1 MKTKV
6 ISLLLCLVMALSLV
20 PAALAEGETVPA
32 PRLTLNGKAAS
43 AKEDVPAGEAALNVE
58 NAQDAAIL
66 WEKET
71 EELNEK
77 NEPIWQELGRSAA
90 LTLTINEGETL
101 TLRCTLTQSE
111 KDAVVLPLTLKG
123 VAPVAEE
130 VPAEE
135 EAQQPAESPLLE
147 ADATAQPEA
156 EPSVEPSVEPSAEP
170 SVEPSVEPTAE
181 PKDYTELYEQF
192 MTTQTVEELNAL
204 WDSFAGEE
212 EWEEFQA
219 WLEANDK
226 LAALNAHIEEIT
238 PEGDPVLPSIKR
250 FTKVGPLLS
259 APVLRR
265 ANGLRAAANDSENNS
280 GVVLNKNAEAVDDG
294 YKITMEAYATGESTT
309 VVSTEPVDIVLVLDV
324 SGSMNDCIVCGEELP
339 GTHTVYKTTYDVN
352 PGKKYYIQNGGKYI
366 QVKYCDGDHGLSW
379 NKHSASWVPTN
390 LSDYGNSHA
399 NYVNTNGIITPKK
412 NAEDTTGVQFYIQTT
427 EQCTA
432 RIDSL
437 KSAVN
442 GFIDNVAEKSPD
454 SQIAIVKFAG
464 NKSNQVGNDK
474 YQDGRFTYNYSQIVE
489 DLSTVSDKKAALKSA
504 INALSPAGATQAN
517 YGMELAQSIIDKVKD
532 DGRKKVVIM
541 FTDGEPTSQS
551 SFETNVANAAISASK
566 SIKDTG
572 ATVYTIGVFAGA
584 DGTPVTN
591 LNSVSNTN
599 KYMHLVSSNYKTAT
613 NMNNTGEAT
622 YPDGGKSYFLS
633 AGSHIDLMSI
643 FTQISQEVGGSTIK
657 LDSSSYIQDTVTQQF
672 TMPEGTDAVEF
683 YTMDCNGKDSF
694 DESTKTKAEGVTY
707 EITGNTLKVT
717 NFDFSAN
724 WCGTKDGVYRGK
736 KLIIEFT
743 VKAKTGFLGGNN
755 VLTNVGEGDGIYNK
769 DGEVIGSFTP
779 PTVNVP
785 IPEVTVTAQDKN
797 VYLLGGVS
805 QDEMKQ
811 GATIKCGNV
820 NISDPSKLE
829 DWQKAYVEIDVVCSS
844 ATSGMTED
852 GTYTI
857 TATVKSKAESES
869 NKQSAN
875 AGAKINVFKPEL
887 TFKDSTVYYGAV
899 APTQEEYDATNKVSE
914 LWKHGETPDTTVSM
928 SGEKPTL
935 DITYNTPTLG
945 GYIEN
950 GKINT
955 LKDIEVSVGVKIN
968 GTDVKANA
976 EIKHQVCVPACGWTE
991 ALPLANFLL
1000 HVKSCDLTIK
1010 KEGWKE
1016 IDENQSFIFTVK
1028 IWAQDGTEEKVLK
1041 SFKVAIQ
1048 GNKSVTIKG
1057 IPAGVHYTITEDSSW
1072 SWRYD
1077 APDATGVLKPGPNS
1091 VTITNSRSNGK
1102 WLGGDAYCQNHLK
1115 PYLQ

>member
-1 MKTKV
+1 MVQGGKK
-6 ISLLLCLVMALSLV
+6 INSL
-20 PAALAEGETVPA
+20 
-32 PRLTLNGKAAS
+32 KAAVNNFIDS
-43 AKEDVPAGEAALNVE
+43 VN
-58 NAQDAAIL
+58 
-66 WEKET
+66 
-71 EELNEK
+71 
-77 NEPIWQELGRSAA
+77 
-90 LTLTINEGETL
+90 
-101 TLRCTLTQSE
+101 TQS
-111 KDAVVLPLTLKG
+111 P
-123 VAPVAEE
+123 
-130 VPAEE
+130 
-135 EAQQPAESPLLE
+135 
-147 ADATAQPEA
+147 
-156 EPSVEPSVEPSAEP
+156 
-170 SVEPSVEPTAE
+170 
-181 PKDYTELYEQF
+181 
-192 MTTQTVEELNAL
+192 
-204 WDSFAGEE
+204 
-212 EWEEFQA
+212 
-219 WLEANDK
+219 
-226 LAALNAHIEEIT
+226 
-238 PEGDPVLPSIKR
+238 
-250 FTKVGPLLS
+250 
-259 APVLRR
+259 
-265 ANGLRAAANDSENNS
+265 NS
-280 GVVLNKNAEAVDDG
+280 K
-294 YKITMEAYATGESTT
+294 
-309 VVSTEPVDIVLVLDV
+309 
-324 SGSMNDCIVCGEELP
+324 
-339 GTHTVYKTTYDVN
+339 
-352 PGKKYYIQNGGKYI
+352 
-366 QVKYCDGDHGLSW
+366 
-379 NKHSASWVPTN
+379 
-390 LSDYGNSHA
+390 
-399 NYVNTNGIITPKK
+399 
-412 NAEDTTGVQFYIQTT
+412 
-427 EQCTA
+427 
-432 RIDSL
+432 
-437 KSAVN
+437 
-442 GFIDNVAEKSPD
+442 
-454 SQIAIVKFAG
+454 IAIVKFAG

-474 YQDGRFTYNYSQIVE
+474 YRDGRFTYNYSQIVE
-489 DLSTVSDKKAALKSA
+489 DLSTVSDKNAALKSA

-633 AGSHIDLMSI
+633 AGSHSDLMSI

-694 DESTKTKAEGVTY
+694 NESTKTKAEGVTY

-811 GATIKCGNV
+811 GATIMCGNV

-829 DWQKAYVEIDVVCSS
+829 DWQKAYVDIDVACSS

-875 AGAKINVFKPEL
+875 AEAKINVFKPEL

-899 APTQEEYDATNKVSE
+899 APTQKEYDTTNKVSE
-914 LWKHGETPDTTVSM
+914 LWKHGEMLDTAAEMIGT
-928 SGEKPTL
+928 KPTL
-935 DITYNTPTLG
+935 DITYNTPPRG
-945 GYIEN
+945 GYIDEN

-968 GTDVKANA
+968 GTDVKPNA
-976 EIKHQVCVPACGWTE
+976 KIEHQNCDPACGWTD
-991 ALPLANFLL
+991 ALPLVNFLL
-1000 HVKSCDLTIK
+1000 HVKSCDLTITK
-1010 KEGWKE
+1010 SGAEK
-1016 IDENQSFIFTVK
+1016 IDENQSFIFTVTGPNNFS
-1028 IWAQDGTEEKVLK
+1028 AKV
-1041 SFKVAIQ
+1041 VIQ
-1048 GNKSVTIKG
+1048 GNNSVTIKG
-1057 IPAGVHYTITEDSSW
+1057 LKIGTYTVTEDTDW
-1072 SWRYD
+1072 SWRYT
-1077 APDATGVLKPGPNS
+1077 PKEKGK
-1091 VTITNSRSNGK
+1091 TITLSATEPNTVTFTNNRTKGK
-1102 WLGGDAYCQNHLK
+1102 WLGGDAYKHNILLPGEK
-1115 PYLQ
+1115 V